1 MKKTIGK
8 TVIGVECIL
17 ILLLIFQNPLQEE
30 EVEEDKYRLISSIYE
45 KQLEEAVSN
54 PRIIDEE
61 ILERKKLYDLNDTD
75 YNNLLRIVEAEAS
88 GEGEE
93 GKLLV
98 ANVVLNRVNSRKFP
112 NTVTEVVFQSSGGKT
127 QFAPTRDGRFY
138 SVRVTEETVRA
149 VDRAIYGEDIS
160 GGALYFVAV
169 SKASQD
175 KVGWFQRKLQKVC
188 SYGGHDFY
196 R

>member
-1 MKKTIGK
+1 MKKIIGK
-8 TVIGVECIL
+8 MVIGMECIL
-17 ILLLIFQNPLQEE
+17 LALLILQNPLQEE
-30 EVEEDKYRLISSIYE
+30 EVEVDRYRLISSIYG
-45 KQLEEAVSN
+45 KQLEEAVSD

-61 ILERKKLYDLNDTD
+61 ILERKKRYDLNDTD

-138 SVRVTEETVRA
+138 SVRVTEDTVRA
-149 VDRAIYGEDIS
+149 VERAIYGEYLSD
-160 GGALYFVAV
+160 GALYFVAV

-175 KVGWFQRKLQKVC
+175 KVSWFQRKLKKVC

>member
-8 TVIGVECIL
+8 IAISVECIML
-17 ILLLIFQNPLQEE
+17 ALLMFQNPLQEE
-30 EVEEDKYRLISSIYE
+30 EEEVDRYRLISSIYE
-45 KQLEEAVSN
+45 KQLAEAVSN

-61 ILERKKLYDLNDTD
+61 ILERKKLYDLNNTD
-75 YNNLLRIVEAEAS
+75 YNNLLRIVEAEAG

-98 ANVVLNRVNSRKFP
+98 ANVIFNRVNSRKFP

-175 KVGWFQRKLQKVC
+175 KVSWFQRKLKKVC

>member
-8 TVIGVECIL
+8 IVIGVECI
-17 ILLLIFQNPLQEE
+17 ILALLMFQNPLQEE
-30 EVEEDKYRLISSIYE
+30 EEEVDRYRLISSIYE
-45 KQLEEAVSN
+45 KQLVEAVSN

-61 ILERKKLYDLNDTD
+61 ILERKKLYDLNNTD
-75 YNNLLRIVEAEAS
+75 YNNLLRIVEAEAG

-98 ANVVLNRVNSRKFP
+98 ANVIFNRVNSKKFP
-112 NTVTEVVFQSSGGKT
+112 NTVTEVIFQSSGGKT

-175 KVGWFQRKLQKVC
+175 KVSWFQRKLIKVC

>member
-8 TVIGVECIL
+8 IVIGVECVL
-17 ILLLIFQNPLQEE
+17 LALLIFQNPLQEK
-30 EVEEDKYRLISSIYE
+30 EVKEDRYRLISRIYE
-45 KQLEEAVSN
+45 KELAEAVSN

-61 ILERKKLYDLNDTD
+61 ILERKKRYDLNDTD

-98 ANVVLNRVNSRKFP
+98 ANVVLNRVNSKRFP
-112 NTVTEVVFQSSGGKT
+112 NTVTEVVFQNSGGKT
-127 QFAPTRDGRFY
+127 QFAPTKDGRFY
-138 SVRVTEETVRA
+138 SVRVTEETERA
-149 VDRAIYGEDIS
+149 VERAIYGEDIS
-160 GGALYFVAV
+160 DGALFFVAV

-175 KVGWFQRKLQKVC
+175 NVSWFQRTLKKVC

-196 R
+196 K